1 MDADLSSTLAGVQ
14 MTSPVWLAS
23 GTAGYGD
30 ELGRFFP
37 LSKLGAIVSKTIT
50 LEPRPGHPPPR
61 TAELAHGMLNA
72 IGLANVGTDA
82 FIKDKL
88 PFLRSCGTRIVV
100 NVAGR
105 NIDEYVEQVERIG
118 ACDGVDMIELNLSCP
133 NVKEGGM
140 EFSADPGMAEKM
152 LRRVVDQTTIPVLAK
167 LSPNVTNIGDI
178 AMGAEAGGAAGLSL
192 INTLVGLAVNIRERK
207 SKITFGM
214 GGYSG
219 PGIKPV
225 ALAMVHKAYRAVKIP
240 IVGIGGIATASDVV
254 EFMIAGATCIQVG
267 TQTFVTPT
275 TAPSILDELPGL
287 LSTLNVKRSADL
299 IGTLQL

>member
-1 MDADLSSTLAGVQ
+1 MGADLSSTLAGVQ

-140 EFSADPGMAEKM
+140 EFSADPRMAEKM

>member
-140 EFSADPGMAEKM
+140 EFSADPRMAEKM

>member
-1 MDADLSSTLAGVQ
+1 
-14 MTSPVWLAS
+14 
-23 GTAGYGD
+23 
-30 ELGRFFP
+30 
-37 LSKLGAIVSKTIT
+37 
-50 LEPRPGHPPPR
+50 
-61 TAELAHGMLNA
+61 
-72 IGLANVGTDA
+72 
-82 FIKDKL
+82 
-88 PFLRSCGTRIVV
+88 
-100 NVAGR
+100 
-105 NIDEYVEQVERIG
+105 
-118 ACDGVDMIELNLSCP
+118 MIELNLSCP

-140 EFSADPGMAEKM
+140 EFSADPRMAEKM

>member
-140 EFSADPGMAEKM
+140 EFSADPRMAEKM

-287 LSTLNVKRSADL
+287 LSMLNVKRSADL